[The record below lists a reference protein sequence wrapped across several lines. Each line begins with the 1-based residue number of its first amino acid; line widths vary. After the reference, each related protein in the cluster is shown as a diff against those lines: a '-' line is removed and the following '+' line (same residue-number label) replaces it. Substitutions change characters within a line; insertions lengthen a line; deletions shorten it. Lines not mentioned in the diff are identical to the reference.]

1 MKHFPASIVTA
12 VAMLCALLGV
22 MIRPADAQVIRN
34 TAHAHWTFQGQ
45 RIDTASNDVVFGIA
59 VPPVTLDT
67 FVVSPGTATS
77 LAFSPSRCGGVVMAV
92 PGINGNTAI
101 ASVEQ
106 ATRLHIGDAFY
117 FRLTAPAGNLR
128 PDAIDTVTS
137 ELVTSSGDKETIQV
151 YETGPNTGIFVGAMP
166 TTAIPPL
173 PQSGDCRLSVAAH
186 DAISIHCL
194 ISGTVKPIAVA
205 QLDVLADPF
214 GFVFDSEDGSPVDGA
229 TVSIV
234 DAVSGSPATVF
245 AADGVTRWPASMT
258 TGQAVTD
265 GNGTIY
271 QLRPGEFRFPLV
283 ANGTYRLIVAPPSG
297 FVAPSTAPPAS
308 LMLLKHG
315 DGSELQISDAS
326 YGREFTISS
335 PETVRIDIP
344 VDRPPIAVSIVKSVS
359 RASAQPGDLLSYA
372 ITVRNVDPLH
382 GKRGVVVED
391 RPSPALR
398 LRADSVRVDGVARP
412 DIVTPAADGRG
423 LTIRLGDLAAGT
435 TRQITYAMTVRPDAP
450 PGQAMNHATATD
462 SRGLT
467 GHASAVVRI
476 EEDGI
481 AARMTIVGRIS
492 AGGCGAQGPHPGVA
506 NVRVML
512 EDGSFAVTDA
522 DGRYHFDGVVPGTHV
537 VQASGQTLPQ
547 GGWFTACGGSSRQAG
562 SAHSRFV
569 TGQGGSLAVADFRVD
584 GLDVAVLAAKP
595 SADRDEADS
604 DKAAAG
610 GDIDWLALGDGP
622 TDFLFPAADHNPR
635 APAIRV
641 AIRHRVGQKVEL
653 AVDGTRVD
661 KVSADGTKVSAART
675 FAVSLW
681 RGLPLDHDETR
692 LTAIV
697 RNADGSEAA
706 RLERVVHFNQTPAR
720 VELLEDKSK
729 LVADGR
735 TRPLLALRILDRN
748 GRPVHAGVSGEF
760 GLSAPYE
767 SAEALDGLQSRA
779 LSGLGRAAPHWTVR
793 GDDGVAWVELAPTMV
808 SGALDL
814 DFTFGDRDKRRK
826 QTIQA
831 WIKPGDL
838 KWTLVGLAE
847 GSLGKRTIADAME
860 RTGRFDSNLGDR
872 GRVAFYAKGRVR
884 GRVLL
889 TLAYDSARQ
898 KDQQQLL
905 GAIDPHA
912 YYTVYADGTSRRF
925 DAASRD
931 KLYLRIEARAFNA
944 LFGDY
949 ETGFTQTQ
957 LARYQRTMTGVKAEG
972 RFGRVHVA
980 GFGARVAAIHR
991 RVEFQGAGV
1000 SGPYSLGSQAM
1011 LANSETVVL
1020 QVRDRLRSE
1029 IVLSSTTL
1037 SRFIDYDIDLLSG
1050 TIRFKQPLLSRD
1062 FAQNPQFAV
1071 IEYDTE
1077 PALDSG
1083 GAINGGVRADWTDR
1097 SGRLRLGASGI
1108 SDTSMAGAGGAE
1120 RTNLGGVDLRLR
1132 ADENTEIRAEAA
1144 LSRRAGQNS
1153 VAWLIEAEH
1162 HDPRLDLLAYVRTID
1177 QGYGVG
1183 QLNGAEGG
1191 RRKIGL
1197 DARYRLDDRLSLGAA
1212 IWQDAARSDDGHRE
1226 AVQVKAEY
1234 RGKTT
1239 DARLGVAM
1247 LRDHLVDGRDSSS
1260 TVAEAGVT
1268 RHLLDNRLEL
1278 DASTSIGIGGTD
1290 SIDLPARHLLA
1301 ARFALNSRVKLV
1313 GSYEIARGGA
1323 IDARNGRFGVEAQPW
1338 RGARATAG
1346 LGRQDIREYGA
1357 RSYAAFGLAQ
1367 SLDVSKHLALD
1378 ATVDSNR
1385 VIGGFDL
1392 ARVVNRAQPVASG
1405 GQLNGGGSLAENF
1418 TAVTLGAAWRRE
1430 RWSVTL
1436 RGEWRNGELATR
1448 RGLTFGAIRQIGEGQ
1463 VIGAGVSWTR
1473 AEGHDGSRSALV
1485 NAAVALARR
1494 PADSDFAWL
1503 GKLEFRA
1510 DTVIAA
1516 TATPAASTQA
1526 GPAGTLASS
1535 AFTLNGNAHSR
1546 RLMMSVSGN
1555 WTPGARTRDE
1565 DGRTIR
1571 ARRSEIGLFAAM
1583 RYNFDQADG
1592 FALEG
1597 TTLLGGLDARIGI
1610 GPRFELGVAAS
1621 VRTALADG
1629 ATRFAIGPQVGFVPA
1644 KDVLVTLGYNVAGFR
1659 DRDFA
1664 AARTTTQGVFATLKA
1679 KFDAGSL
1686 AFLGL
1691 R

>member
-1 MKHFPASIVTA
+1 MRKLSASIAMA
-12 VAMLCALLGV
+12 VALLCALLGP
-22 MIRPADAQVIRN
+22 MAPAEAQVIRN
-34 TAHAHWTFQGQ
+34 TAYAHWNFQGQ
-45 RIDTASNDVVFGIA
+45 RMDAASNDVAFAIA
-59 VPPVTLDT
+59 TQPVTLDT
-67 FVVSPGTATS
+67 YVVSPGTATP
-77 LAFSPSRCGGVVMAV
+77 LVFSPSRCGGVVMAV

-117 FRLTAPAGNLR
+117 FRLTAPTANLH
-128 PDAIDTVTS
+128 PDAIDTVTT
-137 ELVTSSGDKETIQV
+137 ELVTTSGDKETIQV
-151 YETGPNTGIFVGAMP
+151 YETGPNTGVFVGAMP
-166 TTAIPPL
+166 TTAIPPQ
-173 PQSGDCRLSVAAH
+173 PQGGDCRLSVAAN

-194 ISGTVKPIAVA
+194 ISGAVKPIAVA

-214 GFVFDSEDGSPVDGA
+214 GFVFDSEDGSAVDGA

-234 DAVSGSPATVF
+234 DAATGAPATVF

-265 GNGTIY
+265 SAGTTY
-271 QLRPGEFRFPLV
+271 QLRPGEYRFPLV
-283 ANGTYRLIVAPPSG
+283 ANGTYRLVVSPPSG
-297 FVAPSTAPPAS
+297 YLAPSAAPPAS
-308 LMLLKHG
+308 LAPLKRG
-315 DGSELQISDAS
+315 DGSVMQIVDAS
-326 YGREFTISS
+326 FGRAFAISS
-335 PETVRIDIP
+335 PDTVRIDVP
-344 VDRPPIAVSIVKSVS
+344 VDRPPIAVSLTKSVS

-372 ITVRNVDPLH
+372 ITVRNVDMSR

-412 DIVTPAADGRG
+412 DIVVPAADGHG
-423 LTIRLGDLAAGT
+423 LTIRLGELAAGA
-435 TRQITYAMTVRPDAP
+435 TRRITYAMTVRPNAP
-450 PGQAMNHATATD
+450 PGQALNHASATD

-476 EEDGI
+476 EEDAI
-481 AARMTIVGRIS
+481 AARMTLVGRIS
-492 AGGCGAQGPHPGVA
+492 AGGCGATGPHPGVA

-522 DGRYHFDGVVPGTHV
+522 DGRYHFDGLVPGTHV
-537 VQASGQTLPQ
+537 IQASGQTLPE
-547 GGWFTACGGSSRQAG
+547 GGRFAMCGGSSRQAG
-562 SAHSRFV
+562 SANSRFV
-569 TGQGGSLAVADFRVD
+569 TGQGGSLAVADFHVD
-584 GLDVAVLAAKP
+584 GLDLGALAAKR
-595 SADRDEADS
+595 SADKDEADTG
-604 DKAAAG
+604 KAAAG
-610 GDIDWLALGDGP
+610 GDTDWLALGDGP
-622 TDFLFPAADHNPR
+622 TDFLFPAVDHNPR

-641 AIRHRVGQKVEL
+641 AIRHRAGQKVEL
-653 AVDGTRVD
+653 SLDGRPVD
-661 KVSADGTKVSAART
+661 KVSADGTKVSAAHT

-692 LTAIV
+692 LTAVV
-697 RNADGSEAA
+697 RDADGSEAA

-720 VELLEDKSK
+720 VELLGDKSK

-814 DFTFGDRDKRRK
+814 DFTFGDRDQRRK

-831 WIKPGDL
+831 WVTPGDI

-860 RTGRFDSNLGDR
+860 RKGRFDSDLGDKA
-872 GRVAFYAKGRVR
+872 RVAFYAKGRVM
-884 GRVLL
+884 GQALL

-905 GAIDPHA
+905 GAIDPRA
-912 YYTVYADGTSRRF
+912 YYTVYADGSNRRF

-931 KLYLRIEARAFNA
+931 KLYLRIEARAFTA

-972 RFGRVHVA
+972 RFGRVHLA
-980 GFGARVAAIHR
+980 GFGAKVSAVHR
-991 RVEFQGAGV
+991 RVEFQGGGV
-1000 SGPYSLGSQAM
+1000 SGPYSLRSKAM

-1037 SRFIDYDIDLLSG
+1037 SRFIDYDIDLISG
-1050 TIRFKQPLLSRD
+1050 TISFKQPLLSRD
-1062 FAQNPQFAV
+1062 FDQNPQFVV
-1071 IEYDTE
+1071 IDYDTD
-1077 PALDSG
+1077 PALDG
-1083 GAINGGVRADWTDR
+1083 GGEVNGGVRADWTDR

-1120 RTNLGGVDLRLR
+1120 RTELGGIDLRLR
-1132 ADENTEIRAEAA
+1132 AGENTEIRAEAA
-1144 LSRRAGQNS
+1144 LSRRAGQDS
-1153 VAWLIEAEH
+1153 TAWLVEAEH
-1162 HDPRLDLLAYVRTID
+1162 HDPRLDLLAYVRAID

-1183 QLNGAEGG
+1183 QLNGPEGG
-1191 RRKIGL
+1191 RRKIGV
-1197 DARYRLDDRLSLGAA
+1197 DARYRLGDRLSFSAA
-1212 IWQDAARSDDGHRE
+1212 TWQDASRADDGHRE

-1239 DARLGVAM
+1239 DARLGAAM
-1247 LRDHLVDGRDSSS
+1247 LHDHLADGRDATS
-1260 TVAEAGVT
+1260 TVIEAGVT
-1268 RHLLDNRLEL
+1268 RRLLDNRLEL
-1278 DASTSIGIGGTD
+1278 DTSTSVGIGGAD

-1313 GSYEIARGGA
+1313 GSYEITHGGA

-1346 LGRQDIREYGA
+1346 LGRQEIREQGA

-1367 SLDVSKHLALD
+1367 SLDVSQHLALD

-1392 ARVVNRAQPVASG
+1392 SRVLNQAHPVASG
-1405 GQLNGGGSLAENF
+1405 GQLNGGGSVAETF
-1418 TAVTLGAAWRRE
+1418 TAVTLGAAWRQA

-1436 RGEWRNGELATR
+1436 RGEWRKGELATR
-1448 RGLTFGAIRQIGEGQ
+1448 RGVTFGTIRQIGEGQ
-1463 VIGAGVSWTR
+1463 VVGAGLSWTR
-1473 AEGHDGSRSALV
+1473 AEGEDGSRSALLDG
-1485 NAAVALARR
+1485 ALAFARR

-1510 DTVIAA
+1510 DNVIAA
-1516 TATPAASTQA
+1516 TTTPAAAAQA
-1526 GPAGTLASS
+1526 GPAGTLAAS
-1535 AFTLNGNAHSR
+1535 AFTLAGNAHAR

-1555 WTPGARTRDE
+1555 WSPGSRARDE
-1565 DGRTIR
+1565 DGQAIR
-1571 ARRSEIGLFAAM
+1571 AQRSEIGLFAAV
-1583 RYNFDQADG
+1583 RYNFDRADG
-1592 FALEG
+1592 YTLEG
-1597 TTLLGGLDARIGI
+1597 TTLLGGLDVRIGI
-1610 GPRFELGVAAS
+1610 GPRFELGATAT
-1621 VRTALADG
+1621 VRAALADG
-1629 ATRFAIGPQVGFVPA
+1629 ATSFAIGPQIGFVPA
-1644 KDVLVTLGYNVAGFR
+1644 KDVLLTLGYNVTGFR

-1664 AARTTTQGVFATLKA
+1664 AARTTTRGVFAGLKA

-1686 AFLGL
+1686 GFLGL